1 MKRIVSEKPGL
12 RRRTAACVA
21 VALIAGVLALAGA
34 GTVSGQESA
43 DCGARDLGTLSG
55 AADSVLERK
64 GRWSTHD
71 CDSRFRAGSDAHTYR
86 FRVAVGGRVRIE
98 LTSADGD
105 PYLYLLAS
113 DGSRITDNDDGG
125 DGLNARIERDLA
137 PGDYMIEATTVGG
150 RERGPADFTL
160 SVGRVAGCAITFLGS
175 LEPGVDLTDTDSW
188 SLDTCGSR
196 FVVEHPAHGY
206 SFNMPQGGLVR
217 IDLVSDNGDP
227 VLSLASLEG
236 GVVSANDDGGG
247 YTNARIEKYLPAGIY
262 FIEATTYRERDYQP
276 LQADFTLTVH
286 LVDEAARQQSFQ
298 LKVEQVY
305 VPDEVVAGDPFT
317 VDYRIGNS
325 GGGDLPADGSV
336 AHVYVVGRRVFER
349 LPPLTAAGGLWGAGV
364 SYHTD
369 EQTASATSMAIDPV
383 TPFEVTFD
391 DAGPKWLF
399 VAVITDDPDGEELAF
414 QGLWHNLV
422 VLSGPTFEPVKVAV
436 DGTAYWVNAEADS
449 EGMVTTSVKAVDDPG
464 AEVDEAIRAKA
475 IYAAGVRT
483 QLLDGILERPAIAA
497 LAEVADPSAAPVAV
511 SVANPSSSTLRG
523 AYAARYADA
532 AGASGLPEALAA
544 GEAISPIAVEE
555 LTLGAAESASGQYA
569 LLAGSWRA
577 LLESVGRGKALPF
590 DDALAV
596 QSQLAYAEN
605 VLAPAL
611 TAGRIVRDA
620 RLAELG
626 WDDAEV
632 GAMQARLA
640 RCSSGRA
647 DLRGAL
653 AAAGVD
659 DVDELLALDTEMRA
673 ALPVHGV
680 ASNNALC
687 AAAAVDAENSRF
699 LERLAIDGSEELSEL
714 LAPEAPEPPPTE
726 EPVPPSFRLRIIARL
741 GDDGRIEHGVE
752 LITGLQILPPARYL
766 AGDAP
771 AGAWRESRD
780 VEVGDDPIGRIRARR
795 LADGRVEMGFEDAGG
810 EAIVPDIRYLPAD
823 LPEGLWF
830 RSGDIEVPRLP
841 ATGE

>member
-1 MKRIVSEKPGL
+1 
-12 RRRTAACVA
+12 
-21 VALIAGVLALAGA
+21 
-34 GTVSGQESA
+34 
-43 DCGARDLGTLSG
+43 
-55 AADSVLERK
+55 
-64 GRWSTHD
+64 
-71 CDSRFRAGSDAHTYR
+71 
-86 FRVAVGGRVRIE
+86 
-98 LTSADGD
+98 
-105 PYLYLLAS
+105 
-113 DGSRITDNDDGG
+113 
-125 DGLNARIERDLA
+125 
-137 PGDYMIEATTVGG
+137 MIEATTVGG
-150 RERGPADFTL
+150 RGRGPADFTL
-160 SVGRVAGCAITFLGS
+160 SVSRVSGCEIQFLGS
-175 LEPGVDLTDTDSW
+175 LEPGVDLTASDSW
-188 SLDTCGSR
+188 SLESCGSR

-206 SFNMPQGGLVR
+206 SFNLSQGGRVL
-217 IDLVSDNGDP
+217 IDLISETGDP
-227 VLSLASLEG
+227 VLSLASLD
-236 GVVSANDDGGG
+236 GVISANDDGGG
-247 YTNARIEKYLPAGIY
+247 ARNARIERFLPAGIY
-262 FIEATTYRERDYQP
+262 FIEATTYLERDHQP

-286 LVDEAARQQSFQ
+286 LVDEAIRQQNFH
-298 LKVEQVY
+298 LKIEETH
-305 VPDEVVAGDPFT
+305 VPDEVVTGDPFT
-317 VDYRIGNS
+317 VNYRVGNA
-325 GGGDLPADGSV
+325 GGGDLPGDGSYV
-336 AHVYVVGRRVFER
+336 AVYVVGRRVFEII
-349 LPPLTAAGGLWGAGV
+349 PYLTAARGRWQAGV
-364 SYHTD
+364 SYHSG
-369 EQTASATSMAIDPV
+369 EQTASATSVAIDEV

-391 DAGPKWLF
+391 DPGPKWVF
-399 VAVITDDPDGEELAF
+399 VAGLTFDQAGEEIGF
-414 QGLWHNLV
+414 QGLWQNLV
-422 VLSGPTFEPVKVAV
+422 VLSGPTFDPVKVDV
-436 DGTAYWVNAEADS
+436 DGTVYRVSAEADA
-449 EGMVTTSVKAVDDPG
+449 EGMVTTSVKSVAHPSE
-464 AEVDEAIRAKA
+464 EVDEATRAKA
-475 IYAAGVRT
+475 MYAAGVRT

-511 SVANPSSSTLRG
+511 SVANPSSSTLRS

-605 VLAPAL
+605 VLAPAV

-620 RLAELG
+620 RLAERG

-714 LAPEAPEPPPTE
+714 LAPEAPEAPPTE
-726 EPVPPSFRLRIIARL
+726 EPTPLPHRLRIIARL
-741 GDDGRIEHGVE
+741 GDDGRVEHGAE
-752 LITGLQILPPARYL
+752 LISGFQILPDVRYL
-766 AGDAP
+766 RADAP
-771 AGAWRESRD
+771 VDTWQFSSD
-780 VEVGDDPIGRIRARR
+780 VELGDDLIGRIRARR

-823 LPEGLWF
+823 LPEGFWF